1 MRGGRG
7 RGLVGALSLCLSLCS
22 LALLVTAIFSDHW
35 YETDPRR
42 HRESCESRAGSAH
55 SPEQRRRL
63 LPLPHLPL
71 RGAKRRLPRGGGG
84 GGSAPAPAPTG
95 DFPPLENWRALV
107 GLGVLQSPCGRPLF
121 ATYAGL
127 WRRCHFLGVDRDLD
141 SLVERGITQ
150 RCTAIK
156 YHFAP
161 PIRLRNIPFNL
172 TKTIQ
177 QDEWHLLHLRRITA
191 GFLGMAAAVL
201 LCGCIVTT
209 VSFFWEESLTQ
220 HVAGLLFL
228 MSGIFC
234 TISLCTYAASVSY
247 DLNRL
252 PKFIYGLPDD
262 VEHGYSWSIFCAWCS
277 LGLIVAAGCLC
288 TTYPL
293 ISRTKISHLKSTRD
307 SSV

>member
-1 MRGGRG
+1 MPGQARVR
-7 RGLVGALSLCLSLCS
+7 ALSLSLSLCS
-22 LALLVTAIFSDHW
+22 LGLLLAALCSDHW

-42 HRESCESRAGSAH
+42 HRDSCERRAPAAAG
-55 SPEQRRRL
+55 PRPRQRL
-63 LPLPHLPL
+63 LPLPL
-71 RGAKRRLPRGGGG
+71 RR
-84 GGSAPAPAPTG
+84 APAPAPAPVPG
-95 DFPPLENWRALV
+95 LPPARCA
-107 GLGVLQSPCGRPLF
+107 RPLF
-121 ATYAGL
+121 ATHAGL
-127 WRRCHFLGVDRDLD
+127 WRKCYYLGVDRDLD
-141 SLVERGITQ
+141 SLVRRGIAQ

-156 YHFAP
+156 YHFSQ

-201 LCGCIVTT
+201 LCGCIVAT

-228 MSGIFC
+228 MTGIFC
-234 TISLCTYAASVSY
+234 TISLCTYAASISY

-262 VEHGYSWSIFCAWCS
+262 VEHGYSWSLFCACCS
-277 LGLIVAAGCLC
+277 LGFIVAAGCLC
-288 TTYPL
+288 TAYPFA
-293 ISRTKISHLKSTRD
+293 SRTKIIHLKSARD

>member
-1 MRGGRG
+1 MDRRA
-7 RGLVGALSLCLSLCS
+7 LVSALSLCLSLCS
-22 LALLVTAIFSDHW
+22 LGLLITAIFTEHW

-42 HRESCESRAGSAH
+42 HRESCESRASAH
-55 SPEQRRRL
+55 PPDQRHRL

-71 RGAKRRLPRGGGG
+71 RDSPRPGGKLLPPG
-84 GGSAPAPAPTG
+84 PAPSSAQH
-95 DFPPLENWRALV
+95 FYELLENWRALL
-107 GLGVLQSPCGRPLF
+107 GLGVLQSRCGRPLF

-127 WRRCHFLGVDRDLD
+127 WRKCYYLGIDRDLD
-141 SLVERGITQ
+141 SLVERGIAQ

-156 YHFAP
+156 YYFSQ
-161 PIRLRNIPFNL
+161 PIRLQNIPFNL

-220 HVAGLLFL
+220 HVSGLLFL
-228 MSGIFC
+228 MTGIFC
-234 TISLCTYAASVSY
+234 TISLCTFAASISY

-252 PKFIYGLPDD
+252 PKFIYSLPDD

-277 LGLIVAAGCLC
+277 LGFIVAAGCLC
-288 TTYPL
+288 TAYPF
-293 ISRTKISHLKSTRD
+293 ISRTKITHLKSARD